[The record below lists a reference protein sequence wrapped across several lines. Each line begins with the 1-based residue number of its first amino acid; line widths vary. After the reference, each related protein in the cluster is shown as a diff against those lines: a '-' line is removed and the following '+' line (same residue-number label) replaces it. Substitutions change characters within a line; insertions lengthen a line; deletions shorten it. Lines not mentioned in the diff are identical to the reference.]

1 MPVNRDAV
9 ERLDLTF
16 RAEPAEMPPQRSVL
30 PGGWWLWCLTGAL
43 LGIAGWLAG
52 RQQLTSSLTTQLT
65 ESGSVAE
72 AMLAVEGLLM
82 LDADASI
89 EIVRGLEHEK
99 LEVARTAYRTL
110 DSQIT
115 RWKELE
121 PAVGMAHMQT
131 LADRLRQL
139 PDTTPSDNLVLASS
153 LASRIF
159 SICLER
165 DDPQWRPLMRVCEV
179 VFQRLGT
186 ARSRLDS
193 NLQQLDTNLATSLP
207 PPPVDVL
214 VDVPVGQLNETGFTQ
229 SAMEPVDPLGIQNA
243 AGDNAQNRLSD
254 TPNGS
259 TPNGLRSGQPTASLQ
274 MKLGPTQPRMRQ
286 ASTERLVAGG
296 SLNDGDHP
304 SGVDY
309 GAAAFSLGDYDE
321 DQAEADTTSQS
332 NELPVVMNRPASLST
347 TPLVQMKVVS
357 NQVDLDG
364 VQHLEIEELVRLLGH
379 TQSRVA
385 QAAALALRAKG
396 MDDEKLTLASEL
408 ACGTAARRLELVQ
421 QIASNGR
428 MEPRPWLLW
437 MAEDGEPEVRKLA
450 VSLLSS
456 MLDSQVERSLR
467 NLLTR
472 ERDPAVERAIREVLL
487 VRGGVR

>member
-16 RAEPAEMPPQRSVL
+16 RAEPAATPARRSVL
-30 PGGWWLWCLTGAL
+30 PGGWWLWCLTGAV
-43 LGIAGWLAG
+43 LGITGWLAG

-65 ESGSVAE
+65 QSNSVAE

-82 LDADASI
+82 LDANSSL

-131 LADRLRQL
+131 LAERLKQL
-139 PDTTPSDNLVLASS
+139 PDSTPSDNLVLASS

-165 DDPQWRPLMRVCEV
+165 DDPQLRPLMRVCEV
-179 VFQRLGT
+179 VFQRLGA
-186 ARSRLDS
+186 ARSRLDA
-193 NLQQLDTNLATSLP
+193 NTQQLDANLASSLP
-207 PPPVDVL
+207 PPPVDL
-214 VDVPVGQLNETGFTQ
+214 PAGQIRETRFTQ
-229 SAMEPVDPLGIQNA
+229 PAAEPA
-243 AGDNAQNRLSD
+243 APFVNQDDDSEGAQD
-254 TPNGS
+254 TLFD
-259 TPNGLRSGQPTASLQ
+259 TTNGLRAGQPTASLQ
-274 MKLGPTQPRMRQ
+274 MTLGPTQPRVQR
-286 ASTERLVAGG
+286 ASTERAVASGA
-296 SLNDGDHP
+296 LRDDAP
-304 SGVDY
+304 SVSDDRS
-309 GAAAFSLGDYDE
+309 AAFSLAVSDGGAHEGTYG
-321 DQAEADTTSQS
+321 AA
-332 NELPVVMNRPASLST
+332 ELPVVMNRPASLST
-347 TPLVQMKVVS
+347 TPLVQMKIVS
-357 NQVDLDG
+357 TQVDLDG
-364 VQHLEIEELVRLLGH
+364 VQHMEIEELVRLLGH
-379 TQSRVA
+379 TQPRVA

-396 MDDEKLTLASEL
+396 MDDDKLALASEL
-408 ACGTAARRLELVQ
+408 ACGAAARRLELVQ

-456 MLDSQVERSLR
+456 MLDAQVERSLR
-467 NLLTR
+467 NLLAR
-472 ERDPAVERAIREVLL
+472 ERDAEVERTIREVLL
-487 VRGGVR
+487 VRGGRR